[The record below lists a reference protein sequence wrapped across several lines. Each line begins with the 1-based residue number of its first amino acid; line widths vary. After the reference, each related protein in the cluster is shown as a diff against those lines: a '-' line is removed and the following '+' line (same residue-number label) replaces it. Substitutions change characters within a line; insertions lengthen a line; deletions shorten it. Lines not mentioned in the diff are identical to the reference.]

1 MADNHEDRNRTSL
14 NPLKAVGAVLS
25 AFSGIR
31 AGKDSKNDLAKLRPV
46 QIILAALICAA
57 IFIFGLLTLVRSII
71 SSSGS

>member
-1 MADNHEDRNRTSL
+1 MADSQEERSKTSL
-14 NPLKAVGAVLS
+14 NPFRAVGAVLS

-57 IFIFGLLTLVRSII
+57 IFIFGLLTLVRGITGN
-71 SSSGS
+71 SGS